1 MHDNAEDKK
10 LMSLENRAAD
20 NAASEKVAIVTAAG
34 GGMGAAIAQELRQQ
48 GYRLA
53 LMSRSSK
60 CEQLAG
66 QLDAIAVRGDTAQQ
80 LDLMQLVRATLETYG
95 RIDAV
100 VNHTGHP
107 PKGELLELNDEA
119 WHDSLDL
126 VLLNVIRMARLV
138 TPVMEARGGGA
149 IVNITTFAALEPS
162 LIFPISCT
170 LRAGLAS
177 FTKLYADRYAKAGIR
192 MNCILPGF
200 IDSLAHKPETAQRI
214 PMGRIG
220 QVEEIAKTTA
230 FLLSDGAGY
239 ITGQNIRVDGGITR
253 HV

>member
-1 MHDNAEDKK
+1 
-10 LMSLENRAAD
+10 MSQVNTTQAQAA
-20 NAASEKVAIVTAAG
+20 AGKVAIVTGAG
-34 GGMGAAIAQELRQQ
+34 GGMGAAIATELHRQ

-53 LMSRSSK
+53 LMSRSAK
-60 CEQLAG
+60 CEELARQLNG
-66 QLDAIAVRGDTAQQ
+66 LAVRGDTAQQ
-80 LDLMQLVRATLETYG
+80 LDLVELVRATMESYG

-107 PKGELLELNDEA
+107 PKGELLELSDEA
-119 WHDSLDL
+119 WHASLDL
-126 VLLNVIRMARLV
+126 LLLSVVRMARLV
-138 TPVMEARGGGA
+138 TPVMEAQGGGV

-177 FTKLYADRYAKAGIR
+177 FTKLYADRYATAGIR

-200 IDSLAHKPETAQRI
+200 VDSLQHKPETAARI
-214 PMGRIG
+214 PMGRVG
-220 QVEEIAKTTA
+220 QVAEIAKTAA

-239 ITGQNIRVDGGITR
+239 ITGQNIRVDGGLTR
-253 HV
+253 HI

>member
-1 MHDNAEDKK
+1 
-10 LMSLENRAAD
+10 MSDA
-20 NAASEKVAIVTAAG
+20 KVAIVTAAG
-34 GGMGAAIAQELRQQ
+34 GGMGAAIATELHAR

-53 LMSRSSK
+53 LMSRSDK
-60 CEQLAG
+60 CERLAQ
-66 QLDAIAVRGDTAQQ
+66 QLDAVAVRGDTAQQ
-80 LDLMQLVRATLETYG
+80 LDLMQLIRTTLETYG

-107 PKGELLELNDEA
+107 PKGELLEFSDET

-126 VLLNVIRMARLV
+126 LLLNVVRMARLV
-138 TPVMEARGGGA
+138 TPVMQAQGGGV
-149 IVNITTFAALEPS
+149 IVNITTFATLEPE

-192 MNCILPGF
+192 MNCLLPGF
-200 IDSLAHKPETAQRI
+200 VDSLNHKPEVCERI
-214 PMGRIG
+214 PLGRIG
-220 QVEEIAKTTA
+220 NVEEIAKTTA
-230 FLLSDGAGY
+230 FLLSDDAGY
-239 ITGQNIRVDGGITR
+239 ITGQNIRVDGGVSR